1 MRPLTVLLTDLGGS
15 GKASGLSSTNRACAV
30 STGKASIVVGVAKAA
45 AAGLKVLSVA
55 LVSDGVG
62 GGEGGQGHDGDE
74 ELLLHMSVFEDFD
87 IECSTYGERVH
98 VELVNLIL
106 KICV

>member
-1 MRPLTVLLTDLGGS
+1 MRPLAVLLADLGGS
-15 GKASGLSSTNRACAV
+15 GKASGLASTNRACAV
-30 STGKASIVVGVAKAA
+30 STSKASIVVGVAKAA

-98 VELVNLIL
+98 VELVNLIR